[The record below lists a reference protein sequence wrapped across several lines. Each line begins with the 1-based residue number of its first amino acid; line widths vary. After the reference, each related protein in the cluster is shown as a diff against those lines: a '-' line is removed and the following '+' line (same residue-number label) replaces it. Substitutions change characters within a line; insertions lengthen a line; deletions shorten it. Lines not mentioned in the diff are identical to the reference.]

1 MQVIKENH
9 TKLPELPT
17 PKRVAAY
24 CRVSTQQEIQH
35 HSLAAQKEYYE
46 KTIKSMSGCIFVGI
60 YADQVSGRNNMKMKG
75 FQEMLAECRAGKINM
90 ILVKSISR
98 MGRNTLQFLQACDEF
113 NALNIDVYFEV
124 EKLHMNNPWTV
135 RLLTIYASLYQNES
149 EAKSAAIRW
158 GHLTRFQDGSSGFAS
173 RVCYGYRKDE
183 NGTLVPYPPE
193 AEIVQ
198 LIYDWHNNGASLR
211 KISKRLYDMGIKS
224 PRGGDVWNI
233 ETIRKILI
241 NEKYRGDVLL
251 QKTYISDYFKGKQ
264 SPNNGELP
272 RYLIKDHH
280 ESILNIEKLE
290 LIY

>member
-135 RLLTIYASLYQNES
+135 RLLTVYASIYQSES
-149 EAKSAAIRW
+149 ESKSAAIRW
-158 GHLTRFQDGSSGFAS
+158 GNLTRFQDGSSGFAS

-183 NGTLVPYPPE
+183 AGALVPYPPE

-198 LIYDWHNNGASLR
+198 LIYDWHNSGISLR
-211 KISKRLYDMGIKS
+211 KISKRLYDMEIKS
-224 PRGGDVWNI
+224 PRGGDVWHN
-233 ETIRKILI
+233 ETIRKILN
-241 NEKYRGDVLL
+241 NEKYPGDVLL
-251 QKTYISDYFKGKQ
+251 QKTYVSDYFQGKQ
-264 SPNNGELP
+264 SPNKGELP
-272 RYLIKDHH
+272 QYFIEDHH
-280 ESILNIEKLE
+280 EGIIS
-290 LIY
+290 YTSS